1 MGRKA
6 GDESSKSPRDLPG
19 QSDSRLGP
27 VKKVVTYFTSGA
39 SQCGDRL
46 VKIETTSDLIREHQK
61 RLSARGVAAK
71 EKKAVLAGKRQF
83 TAAQVVQIEASRAVH
98 GNNENQIA
106 LDVFYPGP
114 VKPKVAI
121 STYRRRVATYLSAN
135 PR

>member
-19 QSDSRLGP
+19 QSDSRLDP
-27 VKKVVTYFTSGA
+27 VKKIVTYFTSGA
-39 SQCGDRL
+39 SRCGDRL
-46 VKIETTSDLIREHQK
+46 VKTETESDLMREHQ
-61 RLSARGVAAK
+61 RRRSAKGVAAK

-83 TAAQVVQIEASRAVH
+83 TAAQVVQIEASRAAH
-98 GNNENQIA
+98 GENHNQIA

-114 VKPKVAI
+114 NKPKVAKG
-121 STYRRRVATYLSAN
+121 TYRKRVATYLSAN

>member
-1 MGRKA
+1 VRKIA
-6 GDESSKSPRDLPG
+6 
-19 QSDSRLGP
+19 
-27 VKKVVTYFTSGA
+27 TYFTSGG

-46 VKIETTSDLIREHQK
+46 AKIETESDLMREHQK

-71 EKKAVLAGKRQF
+71 EKKAVLAGKRGF
-83 TAAQVVQIEASRAVH
+83 TAAQVAQIEASRAVH
-98 GNNENQIA
+98 GDNDNQIA

-114 VKPKVAI
+114 DKPKVAK